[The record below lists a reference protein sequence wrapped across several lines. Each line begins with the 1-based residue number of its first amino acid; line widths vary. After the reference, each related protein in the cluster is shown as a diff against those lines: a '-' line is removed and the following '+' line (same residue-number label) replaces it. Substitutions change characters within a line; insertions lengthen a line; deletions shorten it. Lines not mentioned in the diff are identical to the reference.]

1 MAGFLRSPKIE
12 LIDANQGRGFKDIY
26 TYIYTY
32 IYIYIYVGGM
42 SAHVEPETSG
52 CRWTDREPLGVRD
65 LNSLAAISESFDVP
79 SKGQT
84 VRKPT
89 WKWLLV
95 HQAALVSRPAVPFP
109 TEWPF

>member
-26 TYIYTY
+26 TYIYT
-32 IYIYIYVGGM
+32 YIYIYVGGM

-65 LNSLAAISESFDVP
+65 LNSLAAISESCDVA